1 MGKRDSVSRGFSRQA
16 FEDAQHAQKIEA
28 KRNMLQ
34 EIDQAE
40 TEYDFIFSVVIFLNL
55 IFMGIET
62 DYGDKD
68 KTTGP
73 WLAVESV
80 FIVIYLV
87 EFILRIRAVNRPL
100 EEHEVQEREDRIR
113 LSWF

>member
-1 MGKRDSVSRGFSRQA
+1 
-16 FEDAQHAQKIEA
+16 
-28 KRNMLQ
+28 MLQ

-73 WLAVESV
+73 WLVAESV